1 MITKRE
7 ILEAIGD
14 LSNDQVGLAIRIS
27 DIEERLKR
35 LEKRNKKTK
44 KEGGEKRKPGRP
56 RKNA

>member
-44 KEGGEKRKPGRP
+44 KETGEKRKPGRP